1 MIEIKYDIQYDRVPT
16 EVSRGIEPWVSKSG
30 TATDTHDISCDKGQD
45 TYHEAETFHDRIV
58 IISMG

>member
-1 MIEIKYDIQYDRVPT
+1 MTFNMTESQQRCL
-16 EVSRGIEPWVSKSG
+16 EVSNPG

-58 IISMG
+58 IISIG